1 MAQALIFVL
10 VILVVG
16 IHDAEAQRFRGGMRG
31 GSRSGAG
38 AQVFI
43 RSPHGFSQ
51 AGGFIVQRTPGTFV
65 RIGPVPHQLLSVA
78 SIPVFVTPVF
88 ATPWRR
94 FSLVFGRPSVL
105 LSFRD
110 AAEFC

>member
-31 GSRSGAG
+31 VSRSGAG

-78 SIPVFVTPVF
+78 SVPVFVTPVF
-88 ATPWRR
+88 CNSANAG
-94 FSLVFGRPSVL
+94 FSSFSAALRCSF
-105 LSFRD
+105 LSKT
-110 AAEFC
+110 